1 MFDANQYKA
10 NQLRGW
16 DSVAHGWQTWGEV
29 FDASMQPVSDLMMRL
44 AQVQPGQTVLDIA
57 TGTGEPGLT
66 AARAV
71 GPTGRVVL
79 TDQAPH
85 MLAIARA
92 RATALGLHQTE
103 FLEVDA
109 EAASFEEATFDAILS
124 RLGFM
129 YLPNLDAALAR
140 YVTILRPGGRLAAVV
155 WSAPDR
161 AIMPAKPYQIASQML
176 QVPPPPPGTPGPFM
190 YGDGASLEAKFRAA
204 GLSGVQSQR
213 IMAYYRYASPEE
225 FVRYQ
230 QDVGAPLLAM
240 LAGKPIEIQD
250 QVWAEI
256 AAFARAYQD
265 GDGTVSVPGEL
276 ICVVG
281 RRDGVHSVR

>member
-1 MFDANQYKA
+1 MFDTNQYKA

-92 RATALGLHQTE
+92 RATTLGLHQTE

-109 EAASFEEATFDAILS
+109 EAASFEEATFDAT
-124 RLGFM
+124 
-129 YLPNLDAALAR
+129 LP
-140 YVTILRPGGRLAAVV
+140 
-155 WSAPDR
+155 
-161 AIMPAKPYQIASQML
+161 
-176 QVPPPPPGTPGPFM
+176 
-190 YGDGASLEAKFRAA
+190 
-204 GLSGVQSQR
+204 LSGVT
-213 IMAYYRYASPEE
+213 P
-225 FVRYQ
+225 
-230 QDVGAPLLAM
+230 GNHT
-240 LAGKPIEIQD
+240 IEI
-250 QVWAEI
+250 VA
-256 AAFARAYQD
+256 
-265 GDGTVSVPGEL
+265 TVNGKSLRREVP
-276 ICVVG
+276 ITI
-281 RRDGVHSVR
+281 R